1 MQKCNICSLQTST
14 SRHAWIFSRPCLG
27 VWLMDSGLGAI
38 ITQLMKL
45 QRGSCD
51 LPERQTER
59 AAAIRLLFKLA
70 DYCNYSQ
77 QGECARQ
84 GWTLTVGPV
93 ILGGGIFLLS
103 ADCCVWGGSVVCGVF
118 IILKGNQVI
127 CFWRLAHSCLSA
139 VISGCDAETLKALI

>member
-1 MQKCNICSLQTST
+1 MIYLKDKRSELQPSV
-14 SRHAWIFSRPCLG
+14 S
-27 VWLMDSGLGAI
+27 D
-38 ITQLMKL
+38 
-45 QRGSCD
+45 
-51 LPERQTER
+51 
-59 AAAIRLLFKLA
+59 RLLFKLA

-127 CFWRLAHSCLSA
+127 CF
-139 VISGCDAETLKALI
+139 